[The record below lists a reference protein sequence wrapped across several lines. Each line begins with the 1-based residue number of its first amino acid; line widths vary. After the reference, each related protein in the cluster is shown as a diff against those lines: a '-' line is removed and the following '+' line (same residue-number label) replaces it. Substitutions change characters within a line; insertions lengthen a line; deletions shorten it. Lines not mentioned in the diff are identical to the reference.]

1 VISSAEGGRV
11 ERAERIA
18 IRFEPRP
25 WAAAAPH
32 RAAIAEHFGAFTAR
46 HPGVWNG
53 RILLSREHA
62 LGGGVLT
69 GTCFESDYASYL
81 AWRDGVFSDD
91 AVKNCFGMGIIE
103 ASDGAYVLGVMGT
116 HTANAGM
123 AYFPA
128 GTLEPD
134 DLVDGLVDYE
144 GSIRREVE
152 EETGL
157 TPADYAASPDWFV
170 VFAGFRVAMGKLLRA
185 HEPGAALRA
194 RILDHLARDT
204 EPELS
209 DILVVRDPADLTA
222 AMPPHMPLFL
232 RYAWA
237 ARRRGEG
244 L

>member
-1 VISSAEGGRV
+1 MTSAAAGERV
-11 ERAERIA
+11 ERVEGVD
-18 IRFEPRP
+18 IRFERRR
-25 WAAAAPH
+25 WAAAEPR
-32 RAAIAEHFGAFTAR
+32 RAAIAAHFRDFTAT

-62 LGGGVLT
+62 IAGGVLT

-91 AVKNCFGMGIIE
+91 AVKNCFGMGIIQ
-103 ASDGAYVLGVMGT
+103 ASDGAYILGVMGR

-134 DLVDGLVDYE
+134 DLVDGAVDYA

-157 TPADYAASPDWFV
+157 TPEDYVAAPGWHV
-170 VFAGFRVAMGKLLRA
+170 VFAGFRVAMGKVLRA
-185 HEPGAALRA
+185 RARGDALRA
-194 RILDHLARDT
+194 RILDHLAGEA

-209 DILVVRDPADLTA
+209 DILVVRGPADLTVP
-222 AMPPHMPLFL
+222 MPPHMPVFL
-232 RYAWA
+232 HYAWEV
-237 ARRRGEG
+237 RRRGEG